1 MPRRSTVRLKS
12 PTHLADRVTQLQRRL
27 ADDRITGKAD
37 ALLVTN
43 PRDIRYLTGFVGD
56 DSWVLVPLNP
66 RARNVYVLSDFRF
79 QEQIGREAPHV
90 KAIIRDKGLIEELV
104 KLLKRLKYDRIAL
117 QPDHVTLALRK
128 KLAKELKAS
137 RLVEGEVGLL
147 DQRAVKSA
155 DEVRAIRAALKIQQ
169 RAYLD
174 TLAEVVK
181 PGVRE
186 VEVAAFLEYRMRT
199 LGADGPSFNTI
210 VAADANAALPHA
222 IPGETKLKKGGIV
235 LIDWGARKGGYCS
248 DLTRVVA
255 LDSMS
260 VKIGEIYQLVLDAQ
274 RAAIAAIQPGAVL
287 REVDKAARDVIEAE
301 GYGEQFGHGTGH
313 GIGLDIHESPTLS
326 KRAEEGATLE
336 VGHVVTVEPGIYLAG
351 VGGVRIED
359 DVEVTAEGGR
369 VLSDLPRDLESA
381 IL

>member
-1 MPRRSTVRLKS
+1 MPRRQTVRLKT
-12 PTHLADRVTQLQRRL
+12 PVHLADRVTQLQRRL
-27 ADDRITGKAD
+27 SENRRTQKAD
-37 ALLVTN
+37 ALLITN
-43 PRDIRYLTGFVGD
+43 SRDIRYLTGFVGD
-56 DSWVLVPLNP
+56 DSWALVPLNV

-90 KAIIRDKGLIEELV
+90 KAVIRKKGLVEELV
-104 KLLKRLKYDRIAL
+104 KLLKRLKYDRIAI
-117 QPDHVTLALRK
+117 QTDHVTVAMRK
-128 KLAKELKAS
+128 KLVKELKAS

-147 DQRAVKSA
+147 DQRAVKTPE
-155 DEVRAIRAALKIQQ
+155 EVRLIREALKVQQ
-169 RAYLD
+169 AAYRE
-174 TLAEVVK
+174 TLMEMVR

-186 VEVAAFLEYRMRT
+186 VEVAAYLEYRMRT
-199 LGADGPSFNTI
+199 LGADGPSFSTI

-222 IPGETKLKKGGIV
+222 IPGEAKLKKGGIV
-235 LIDWGARKGGYCS
+235 LIDWGARKAGYCS

-255 LDSMS
+255 LGSMS
-260 VKIGEIYQLVLDAQ
+260 AKMREVYGIVLEAQ
-274 RAAIAAIQPGAVL
+274 AAAIDAIAPGVELRAVD
-287 REVDKAARDVIEAE
+287 EAARKVIEDA
-301 GYGEQFGHGTGH
+301 GYGDAFGHGTGH

-326 KRAEEGATLE
+326 KRAEEGAVLE

-359 DVEVTAEGGR
+359 DVEVTSDGGR